1 MIGQP
6 KILKTEAATGTHRLD
21 RDLNAAINILGQG
34 LPEVKP
40 VEMKALAVGNDS
52 ETIVREAGNA
62 HKQVMGDKCT
72 HYSFL

>member
-1 MIGQP
+1 MR
-6 KILKTEAATGTHRLD
+6 IL

-40 VEMKALAVGNDS
+40 VEMEALAVGNDS

-62 HKQVMGDKCT
+62 HKQVMGYKCT
-72 HYSFL
+72 HYRAFISCINQGPIYRR

>member
-1 MIGQP
+1 MKPNNQ
-6 KILKTEAATGTHRLD
+6 
-21 RDLNAAINILGQG
+21 ILGQG